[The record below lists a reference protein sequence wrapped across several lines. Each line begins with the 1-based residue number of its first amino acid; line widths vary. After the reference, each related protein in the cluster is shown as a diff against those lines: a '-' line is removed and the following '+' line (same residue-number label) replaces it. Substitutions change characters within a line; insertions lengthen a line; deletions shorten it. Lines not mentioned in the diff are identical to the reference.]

1 MIPSSLPLSAELCKM
16 NTGNSSEN
24 TQLFTQSCSVDGVTT
39 LTQVWWGAQAG
50 RAEERS
56 QVERE
61 GWECRDWRLVA
72 SGRFPSPLH
81 WDHGD

>member
-1 MIPSSLPLSAELCKM
+1 M

-24 TQLFTQSCSVDGVTT
+24 TQLFTQSCSVDGLTT